1 MIWSPCADGV
11 RTYTE
16 RFMCQN
22 RRTKPS
28 TYILAL
34 ANSKTSNS
42 VSCVCSS
49 HETVLSTRRHP
60 VHPVSVPI
68 LPPRE
73 IQALWSQN
81 HDRDTT
87 LYYSKKSRQCNDLPS
102 SVYSTRYQQFTSNG
116 IAIHDTSIPP
126 PAPFR
131 PFCRQRFDQFT
142 PARPDSLSTLSDYF
156 APSVVSRSTISGPF
170 PPSVVSRST
179 ISGPF
184 APSVVRRSTISG
196 PFSPS
201 LDSPSTTSGSFPP
214 SIVSHQTR
222 DQISRADYDTTYS
235 TFWLRVATYEAR
247 DEYVTTV

>member
-1 MIWSPCADGV
+1 MRSPHWGTCMIWSPCADGV

-81 HDRDTT
+81 HDTEI
-87 LYYSKKSRQCNDLPS
+87 LHCN
-102 SVYSTRYQQFTSNG
+102 
-116 IAIHDTSIPP
+116 A
-126 PAPFR
+126 
-131 PFCRQRFDQFT
+131 
-142 PARPDSLSTLSDYF
+142 
-156 APSVVSRSTISGPF
+156 VSRVDNAMTE
-170 PPSVVSRST
+170 
-179 ISGPF
+179 
-184 APSVVRRSTISG
+184 RRSKERNKNKNRKMYS
-196 PFSPS
+196 
-201 LDSPSTTSGSFPP
+201 STW
-214 SIVSHQTR
+214 
-222 DQISRADYDTTYS
+222 Y
-235 TFWLRVATYEAR
+235 
-247 DEYVTTV
+247 